1 MRTHF
6 FAAARTVMFGAL
18 LALAPASAMAGGMA
32 TPTPE
37 QEVRQAEWARQAQLR
52 QQAWRTDWMKGDV
65 RQRWLALA
73 SSGGPMEQ
81 GVRLREIRELATQ
94 PVGEAFIARVATTI
108 IQRQAGLP
116 AEERAEML
124 ARLRADIEALDA
136 DNAITWLEAL
146 PDSRKRSPETLLLAR
161 QRLQQIADSPRV
173 DTGSWVPLMRY
184 FAEAPIH
191 PLTRGDAMVIAAAI
205 SAATLPAFQ
214 SWSAWCREQPE
225 LREVCEAAALR
236 LTRDADTLITAM
248 IGLSVLDRVATTAE
262 RRAEI
267 AAWRAE
273 FDAFRSELLTVSP
286 NPGDVEDA
294 VLDAFAERWFQA
306 YAEPGA
312 TEFSVV
318 RTLRGI
324 EPHRESP

>member
-1 MRTHF
+1 MRMILGV
-6 FAAARTVMFGAL
+6 AVRTAVFGAL
-18 LALAPASAMAGGMA
+18 LALVPASSLAGGMA

-37 QEVRQAEWARQAQLR
+37 QEMRQAEWTRQGQLR
-52 QQAWRTDWMKGDV
+52 QQAWHAAWMTGDV

-73 SSGGPMEQ
+73 SPGGPMEE
-81 GVRLREIRELATQ
+81 GVRLREIRELAAQ
-94 PVGEAFIARVATTI
+94 PVGEAFIARVATMI
-108 IQRQAGLP
+108 IQGQAGLP

-184 FAEAPIH
+184 FAKASIH

-205 SAATLPAFQ
+205 SAATVIPFQ
-214 SWSAWCREQPE
+214 SLTTWCREQPE

-236 LTRDADTLITAM
+236 LTRDADAVLTAM
-248 IGLSVLDRVATTAE
+248 IGLSVLDRVAGSAE
-262 RRAEI
+262 RRAEL
-267 AAWRAE
+267 AARRAE
-273 FDAFRSELLTVSP
+273 VETLRNALVTLSP
-286 NPGDVEDA
+286 NPGQVEDA
-294 VLDAFAERWFQA
+294 VFEAFAERWFQA

-312 TEFSVV
+312 TELSVI
-318 RTLRGI
+318 RALSGI
-324 EPHRESP
+324 GRDASP